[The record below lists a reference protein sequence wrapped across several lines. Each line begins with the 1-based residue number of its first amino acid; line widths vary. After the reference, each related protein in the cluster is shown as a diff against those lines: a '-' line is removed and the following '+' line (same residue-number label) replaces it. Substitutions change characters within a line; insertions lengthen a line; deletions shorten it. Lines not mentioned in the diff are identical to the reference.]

1 MKRTRC
7 VGGAGWL
14 RPMVGCPAAVLVLAA
29 LLPELV
35 ALVPPPLRCFAAAVR
50 DGFTQILP
58 PGADARAAF
67 VALGSC
73 SQNCLFLSCS
83 SPLTTPGRET
93 GANLSQTLCHN
104 GGSTEGNSQQ
114 LVASQGRRCGSQKRL
129 LFLQEHLDSKQH
141 WGRKAEPA
149 EVLLGA
155 LLHPWSGAGGAR
167 VPPKAPVRALPAAAQ
182 RLPMPGANPQGVRA
196 PRALL

>member
-1 MKRTRC
+1 M
-7 VGGAGWL
+7 
-14 RPMVGCPAAVLVLAA
+14 AVLVLAA
-29 LLPELV
+29 SLPEPV
-35 ALVPPPLRCFAAAVR
+35 ALVPPPLGCFAAAVR

-58 PGADARAAF
+58 PGADTRAAF

-104 GGSTEGNSQQ
+104 RGSTEGNSQQ
-114 LVASQGRRCGSQKRL
+114 LVASQGRRRRSQKRL
-129 LFLQEHLDSKQH
+129 LFLQKRLDSKQR

-149 EVLLGA
+149 EVLLGT
-155 LLHPWSGAGGAR
+155 LLRPWSGAGAGGAR
-167 VPPKAPVRALPAAAQ
+167 VPPRAPVRALPAAAQ
-182 RLPMPGANPQGVRA
+182 RLPMPGVNPQGVRA
-196 PRALL
+196 PRALM